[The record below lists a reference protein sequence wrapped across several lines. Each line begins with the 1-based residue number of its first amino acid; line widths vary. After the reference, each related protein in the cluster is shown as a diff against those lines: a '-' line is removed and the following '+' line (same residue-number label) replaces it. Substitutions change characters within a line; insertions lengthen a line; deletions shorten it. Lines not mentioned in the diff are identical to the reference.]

1 MCTSAAVCPWTLR
14 LETVFLGPTN
24 FMSQAMPRRH
34 GLHQVTLVLQLAVHA
49 AAFRAPLMQAGP
61 WPPKLSAV
69 LRSSAAG
76 VAEGGAS
83 DGHQLSRSAILRGA
97 ASIAVGVAVAMPSG
111 AVPLNAPP
119 PVQGVSKPEELALA
133 QHLKATGAIFYG
145 AYWCPFCTL
154 QRQMFG
160 AGAARELPYVECA
173 EDGSES
179 QAGLCRSQKG
189 ITGYPSWQ
197 INGRFYGGLKTLS
210 DLQVLSG
217 FDPSVTF
224 EAYVPPG
231 APPKPKPPPGG
242 WRPPAVDGTSTPTA
256 LALAQH
262 LKKTGAR
269 FYGAY
274 WCRYCNKQRQLFGA
288 EATALL
294 PYIECASDGYQADMG
309 RCDAV
314 SGYPTWEIGGKLY
327 GGYKTVDELARLSGF
342 SPEAAAART
351 GGAGNPADLGIQG
364 LGGPVGKSDKDCTL
378 TNGKEECE
386 K

>member
-1 MCTSAAVCPWTLR
+1 M
-14 LETVFLGPTN
+14 G
-24 FMSQAMPRRH
+24 MPRRH
-34 GLHQVTLVLQLAVHA
+34 ASLAYAPAMALLVLQLADHA
-49 AAFRAPLMQAGP
+49 AGLRAPLMPAGP
-61 WPPKLSAV
+61 RPTRLSAV
-69 LRSSAAG
+69 RRSSAAG
-76 VAEGGAS
+76 GAEGRAS
-83 DGHQLSRSAILRGA
+83 DEQLSCEQQLSRAAVLRGA
-97 ASIAVGVAVAMPSG
+97 ASIAVSVAAAIPSG

-133 QHLKATGAIFYG
+133 QHLKATGAKFYG

-154 QRQMFG
+154 QREMFG
-160 AGAARELPYVECA
+160 AGAARDLPYVECA

-179 QAGLCRSQKG
+179 QAGFCRSQKG

-197 INGRFYGGLKTLS
+197 INGRYYGGLKTLS

-217 FDPSVTF
+217 FDASVKF

-231 APPKPKPPPGG
+231 APPKPKPPGG
-242 WRPPAVDGTSTPTA
+242 WRPPAVDGTSTPA
-256 LALAQH
+256 AVALAQH
-262 LKKTGAR
+262 LKRTGAR

-288 EATALL
+288 EATAQL
-294 PYIECASDGYQADMG
+294 PYIECASDGYEADMG

-327 GGYKTVDELARLSGF
+327 GGYKTVDELAQLSGF
-342 SPEAAAART
+342 SPAAAAGRA